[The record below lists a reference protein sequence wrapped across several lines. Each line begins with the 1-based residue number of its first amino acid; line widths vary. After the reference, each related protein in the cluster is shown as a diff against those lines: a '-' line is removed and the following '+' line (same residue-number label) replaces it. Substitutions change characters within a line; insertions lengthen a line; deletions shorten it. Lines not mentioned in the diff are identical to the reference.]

1 MERRINKV
9 VSDFQIETLLNKSIF
24 KLSGGEKQKIACASI
39 SACFPEILLLDEPS
53 SNLDSKSTWDLR
65 KMILSWKKMGKTVII
80 AEHRLYFLKDIID
93 RMIYMKDGEI
103 QRIISNEEFN
113 LMDNKSFL
121 NLGIRALSLNNL
133 TKNKKNIFD
142 EINEHNIKNSSKEH
156 NIKDSQSK
164 HYFTLKNFKF
174 SYGKMLAIDI
184 NSIKI
189 PKNEIIAIIGD
200 NGAGKSTF
208 ARCLCGLE
216 RKCKGT
222 ININGK
228 NLKSKN
234 RLRISYMV
242 MQDVNHQLFA
252 ESVLDEIFLS
262 LDYNDHI
269 NKQNLMNK
277 EKREIAEN
285 ILKKLDLLQLKDAHP
300 MALSGGQKQRIAI
313 GSAIAS
319 NKEII
324 IFDEPTSGLDL
335 KHMKEVANNIKNLQK
350 RGISSFIVS
359 HDLELILECCNYV
372 IHFEEGKIIDK
383 YYIDDEGE
391 RKLKEFFIPSF

>member
-1 MERRINKV
+1 M
-9 VSDFQIETLLNKSIF
+9 
-24 KLSGGEKQKIACASI
+24 
-39 SACFPEILLLDEPS
+39 
-53 SNLDSKSTWDLR
+53 
-65 KMILSWKKMGKTVII
+65 
-80 AEHRLYFLKDIID
+80 
-93 RMIYMKDGEI
+93 
-103 QRIISNEEFN
+103 
-113 LMDNKSFL
+113 
-121 NLGIRALSLNNL
+121 
-133 TKNKKNIFD
+133 
-142 EINEHNIKNSSKEH
+142 
-156 NIKDSQSK
+156 
-164 HYFTLKNFKF
+164 
-174 SYGKMLAIDI
+174 
-184 NSIKI
+184 

-234 RLRISYMV
+234 RLKISYMV

-262 LDYNDHI
+262 LDYNEHI

-277 EKREIAEN
+277 EKIEIAED
-285 ILKKLDLLQLKDAHP
+285 ILKKLDLLQLNDAHP